1 MPGRRLLLPLQL
13 GACSQSR
20 GTCLPLAC
28 PGLTARS
35 AWFPQPLSLGSSA
48 GSIPLGAE
56 VQQAALWMPRLQGQ
70 HREGAG
76 RRAPL
81 TLEDALSSLLERCCG
96 EVLAYQERVGML
108 GAGSDGSPR

>member
-1 MPGRRLLLPLQL
+1 
-13 GACSQSR
+13 
-20 GTCLPLAC
+20 
-28 PGLTARS
+28 
-35 AWFPQPLSLGSSA
+35 
-48 GSIPLGAE
+48 
-56 VQQAALWMPRLQGQ
+56 MPRLQGQ

>member
-1 MPGRRLLLPLQL
+1 
-13 GACSQSR
+13 
-20 GTCLPLAC
+20 
-28 PGLTARS
+28 
-35 AWFPQPLSLGSSA
+35 
-48 GSIPLGAE
+48 
-56 VQQAALWMPRLQGQ
+56 MPRLQGQ

-81 TLEDALSSLLERCCG
+81 TLEDALSSLERCCG